1 MSHDLIYNERRQKWI
16 KMFIY
21 FVVFSKL
28 CQSFPLVLSAFFLSW
43 MKNVSFFPFLR
54 KYFLCRLD
62 VCECAAEY
70 GRSDSQRDT
79 AGAGALGKKGPQ
91 KAVGRAPAIRSMLAS
106 FFAAPG
112 LRIAPG
118 PSTGT

>member
-1 MSHDLIYNERRQKWI
+1 MSHFFHFYVNTSYAGWMCASVRQSMDAPI
-16 KMFIY
+16 
-21 FVVFSKL
+21 
-28 CQSFPLVLSAFFLSW
+28 
-43 MKNVSFFPFLR
+43 
-54 KYFLCRLD
+54 
-62 VCECAAEY
+62 
-70 GRSDSQRDT
+70 
-79 AGAGALGKKGPQ
+79 AGAGARGKKGPQ